1 MPLYDIMWHIFDG
14 ISHSRLSRLAKL
26 LQFIPQSK
34 LLSMIFLADEHLC
47 RISIM
52 SVCFGTNNVSLFLV
66 LSLSFASLFSVKT
79 HGCGRRAE
87 GRGDAW
93 AETQDVRRPGL
104 WSFSGSLLDWSVC
117 CLRVC
122 LSVFMSECLCLFAL
136 PVWTLY
142 RTDFHRWCM
151 MICRSELRSQIR
163 STWGRVALNSDA
175 KAELSQRKVLLLRG
189 G

>member
-1 MPLYDIMWHIFDG
+1 MSLWHICDV

-47 RISIM
+47 LISIM
-52 SVCFGTNNVSLFLV
+52 SVCFGTNNV
-66 LSLSFASLFSVKT
+66 LSLSLSSASLFSVKT

-93 AETQDVRRPGL
+93 AKTQDVRRPGL
-104 WSFSGSLLDWSVC
+104 WSFSGSLLHWSVC

-122 LSVFMSECLCLFAL
+122 SSVFMLECLCLFAL

-151 MICRSELRSQIR
+151 MICRSELTDHRFDP
-163 STWGRVALNSDA
+163 L
-175 KAELSQRKVLLLRG
+175 EEE
-189 G
+189 